1 MTAPRRKPTDR
12 RAPARATRLRATGKD
27 GPQRVAVPTGR
38 WTDKAEAKF
47 LDHLA
52 ASCNVTYAA
61 AQVRFSKEAIYARRR
76 RDAAFAL
83 KWQDALAQGVARI
96 NMALVEEVEKAL
108 AGVTPNP
115 DTPMPKMTVV
125 DMINVIKLH
134 LPAVTGEGRSPGW
147 RRRPRGLAA
156 VRDSILAKLEAI
168 EAMRRAGKL
177 P

>member
-1 MTAPRRKPTDR
+1 MTAPRRKP
-12 RAPARATRLRATGKD
+12 ARTLRLRATGKD
-27 GPQRVAVPTGR
+27 GPQRVAIPSGR

-52 ASCNVTYAA
+52 ASCNVTYSAA
-61 AQVRFSKEAIYARRR
+61 KVRFSREAIYARRR

-96 NMALVEEVEKAL
+96 NMALVEHVEQVL
-108 AGVTPNP
+108 AGTAPDP
-115 DTPMPKMTVV
+115 DTPMPKMTVA

-134 LPAVTGEGRSPGW
+134 SPAVNGEGRSPGS
-147 RRRPRGLAA
+147 RARARGLAA